1 MARLRKPSAQAADVL
16 AALRASPAGRYGIDL
31 EHEAGLRAGSLYPI
45 LMRLADRGLLETSW
59 KPEPQPGRRS
69 RHLYRLTAAGQAVA
83 AAGRPLGES
92 PGDPSKPGSPG
103 DGQDQSEPPTDD
115 RARRF
120 LVMAVTWMP
129 SGREEWGRAM
139 LAELD
144 QVSGRRARW
153 RFAEDAARAALVPP
167 RSSSQRAAIVL
178 VAAAAAAAA
187 TIYALAPGTGAAA
200 TIALSVVALGAWAAL
215 IRPRQAQQV
224 SLAGRAA
231 QVIAVALIAGC
242 LVVALRV
249 LVLYP
254 VHVGGP
260 ARYGWLAAAV
270 VFAAELA
277 ACLWPVLRRPGPLG
291 ATPRSGLLGVTAAM
305 LTAGV
310 LYLSQQPIGPSG
322 TIVLETGIAAPIAAG
337 VLATLLGA
345 ALRNPV
351 RQLLRTGIGEWLW
364 AVLLTGPAVFT
375 VFATDTTAR
384 SAIIVDARHH
394 MLTYIMMTHPYVP
407 ASVLGPIAQ
416 GALGDA
422 AVVLSGMCV
431 VVMMIF
437 LLVFPPARALR
448 YLRGLRM
455 PPGRESEPEPRAANA
470 DWPEHQPWWPGP
482 VNPGPG
488 ADADIIS
495 QGRRRRSI
503 RPAAG
508 E

>member
-1 MARLRKPSAQAADVL
+1 
-16 AALRASPAGRYGIDL
+16 
-31 EHEAGLRAGSLYPI
+31 
-45 LMRLADRGLLETSW
+45 
-59 KPEPQPGRRS
+59 
-69 RHLYRLTAAGQAVA
+69 
-83 AAGRPLGES
+83 
-92 PGDPSKPGSPG
+92 
-103 DGQDQSEPPTDD
+103 
-115 RARRF
+115 
-120 LVMAVTWMP
+120 
-129 SGREEWGRAM
+129 
-139 LAELD
+139 
-144 QVSGRRARW
+144 
-153 RFAEDAARAALVPP
+153 
-167 RSSSQRAAIVL
+167 
-178 VAAAAAAAA
+178 
-187 TIYALAPGTGAAA
+187 
-200 TIALSVVALGAWAAL
+200 
-215 IRPRQAQQV
+215 
-224 SLAGRAA
+224 
-231 QVIAVALIAGC
+231 VIAVALIAGC